1 MSFILK
7 KVWKKWWVKWVVL
20 PLLLLI
26 GLFFALYASVYL
38 GFWGKVPNKKE
49 LSNLSQ
55 IEASQVYDCDSVL
68 IGKYFI
74 TDREAIP
81 FKQLPKNLIHA
92 LIATEDARF
101 YEHNGIDERSLLRVF
116 FKTILMGNDSSGGGS
131 TITLQLAKNLYGR
144 NDYGFLSIVINKLRE
159 SIVAS
164 RLEDVYSKNEILTLY
179 LNTVPFSGNTYGIE
193 SAARKFFN
201 TSTKDLTLSQAAT
214 LVGTLKANNSYNPR
228 LYPDRSKLRRNV
240 VLHQMVK
247 YGYISPKKEQKT
259 AKEDIKIDYHNY
271 ASSVGLAPYFR
282 EQVKQKVQSLLAE
295 KKIRKVDGTQYD
307 LLKDGLKIYTTLN
320 ASIQK
325 HAEASMRKHMSALQ
339 NQFEKSHRKYSPW
352 RPQSKIVQNQ
362 VKKLSQYKRLKEKG
376 LSPKAILDTLAIKK
390 ETELFNW
397 KENNVKSISTIDSLR
412 HYLKFLNTGLV
423 SIDPHSGAIVAYIGG
438 IDYRYFQY
446 DHVVQSRREVGSTFK
461 PFVYTAALEKGL
473 EPCDYFSIR
482 NVVYTD
488 YDNWTP
494 KNAETD
500 MDPDMNYSMNAALS
514 QSLNTIAVKVLS
526 KTGLQNVIDQVHKM
540 GIDQKIEHQPAIA
553 LGTSDIRLI
562 DMAKAYSC
570 YLNDG
575 RPVNPYFISRIE
587 DKNGKIIF
595 EHQSDP
601 KAQQAMSN
609 RTQRIMIEM
618 LKNVVDT
625 GTAQRLRSI
634 YHLRNELGGKT
645 GTTQDNTDGWFVGL
659 LPDLVTV
666 TWVGNDNHKIKF
678 RSTAI
683 GQGAHSALP
692 IFGGMLQLMNKDST
706 LNSITKGHFKKPSK
720 EILQAMDCPPSK
732 RNGFLKRIFRKDEVE
747 KDFDKEEKKKGFFGR
762 LFGG

>member
-1 MSFILK
+1 MLK
-7 KVWKKWWVKWVVL
+7 KIWKKRWVKW
-20 PLLLLI
+20 PAISLLIII
-26 GLFFALYASVYL
+26 GLFFGLYGSVYL
-38 GFWGKVPNKKE
+38 GFWGKVPTAKE

-55 IEASQVYDCDSVL
+55 IEASQVYDQDSVL

-81 FKQLPKNLIHA
+81 FDNFPKDLIHA

-116 FKTILMGNDSSGGGS
+116 FKSILMGDDSSGGGS

-144 NDYGFLSIVINKLRE
+144 NDYGFLSIIINKLRE

-164 RLEDVYSKNEILTLY
+164 RLEAVYSKDEILTLY
-179 LNTVPFSGNTYGIE
+179 LNTVPFSGNTYGVE

-201 TSTKDLTLSQAAT
+201 TSTKNLSLSQAAT

-247 YGYISPKKEQKT
+247 YGYITLKKEEKIS
-259 AKEDIKIDYHNY
+259 KKGIEIDYHNY
-271 ASSVGLAPYFR
+271 ASSIGLAPYFR
-282 EQVKQKVQSLLAE
+282 EQVKQKVTNLLT
-295 KKIRKVDGTQYD
+295 KKIYHKADGTQYD

-320 ASIQK
+320 ASVQK
-325 HAEASMRKHMSALQ
+325 YAEASMREHMAALQ
-339 NQFEKSHRKYSPW
+339 NQFEKAHRKHSPW
-352 RPQSKIVQNQ
+352 RPQSKIVLNQ
-362 VKKLSQYKRLKEKG
+362 IKKLPQYRRLKEKG
-376 LSPKAILDTLAIKK
+376 LSTEAILDTLAMKK

-397 KENNVKSISTIDSLR
+397 EENNVKSISTIDSLR

-423 SIDPHSGAIVAYIGG
+423 SLDPHSGGISAYIGG

-494 KNAETD
+494 KNAEID
-500 MDPDMNYSMNAALS
+500 MDPDMNYSMNEALS

-575 RPVNPYFISRIE
+575 RPVDPYFITRIE
-587 DKNGKIIF
+587 DKNGKVIF
-595 EHQSDP
+595 EHQPNP
-601 KAQQAMSN
+601 KAQQAMSK
-609 RTQRIMIEM
+609 RTQQIMIEM
-618 LKNVVDT
+618 LKNVVDG
-625 GTAQRLRSI
+625 GTAQRLRSTF
-634 YHLRNELGGKT
+634 HLRNDLGGKT

-666 TWVGNDNHKIKF
+666 TWVGNDNHSIKF
-678 RSTAI
+678 KSTSI

-706 LNSITKGHFKKPSK
+706 LYSITKGSFKKPSK
-720 EILQAMDCPPSK
+720 EIIDAMDCPPSN
-732 RNGFLKRIFRKDEVE
+732 RNGFLKRIFRRDEVE

-762 LFGG
+762 LFGK